1 MNQPNPDNEGSIR
14 TARSRLLFVSFLVT
28 LFTKP
33 CHVDGAAFSI
43 STSNLN
49 EIAVKRSLSH
59 ASSRHVSSTTTRK
72 HPHYNFQP
80 TTATKSRTS
89 TTGSSPSN
97 RISSATTRTS
107 LNLMISD
114 LELLSDLSVLSETSL
129 SSTTLSS
136 AAGAIP
142 ITAQPQL
149 FTPLLEIMQVFS
161 DCLIAVTGM
170 QVWQERN
177 RLAISTIQKAFETNP
192 IQKSV
197 MSMLF
202 NSPKHQV
209 SAVMSHVSPF
219 EKRKHAQMENI
230 TQVFMPTFFSGG
242 NGGRNNTDS
251 DQDVEDELEKEL
263 RDIKSMLN
271 PDQVDGKISLES
283 VVEENKVDEEKLEQD
298 VPVPEKEIRKEP
310 SFMKAKDIEEDNE
323 SDQFISK
330 ISSPTK
336 ELDLDLTSNNDD
348 MEIPSKESLPT
359 LKRSKKSAKATEPKI
374 ESESSSVE
382 EKVQVVE
389 PKIENQSSSVQDEVK
404 EAMDNVNEIMS
415 ELSNLKTSYT
425 EIPDDDEAIEDSQ
438 NFVVKNNGQST
449 PLDTPDIKN
458 ESKTDEKLKKSS
470 TPEEAMTPIEIPE
483 IPVPQVPVDSLPRE
497 TNEDFQLPELEQE
510 VNSVPFFV
518 EEVVP
523 QVSTKEISSND
534 AVASKDTS
542 DSQDSKQ
549 LKDNNVESYSNVT
562 PTSMPAMD
570 RDDNQDSKQLNDN
583 NVESDSKVTPTS
595 IPTKPAPIAMDTDVP
610 KKEITT
616 KLPTSESS
624 EDSSIKIPTGDSKSK
639 LDVEDIIKNIKTNS
653 STITMEEKALHA
665 KPVDEDM
672 AWSEITTPVNVDDD
686 FKMAQGLAEAAY
698 HAELEKQSKKGEKR
712 KVPFVLQDQVKK
724 DMDMVR
730 EYAIEKKVMP
740 DVAKAAYEAREASEL
755 LRKLT
760 EKERKKKFDSIQF
773 SDPRLKSSSLR
784 RSSSNS
790 RPPETSDTAN
800 MDLEE
805 ETEVIEIA
813 DIMEEATSIAI
824 KEKKNDKKKSKKT
837 RKKGTFSITSKKKSS
852 FSMAKKPSIV
862 LAAAVFVIG
871 RRALSLWLGQG
882 FM

>member
-1 MNQPNPDNEGSIR
+1 MNQSTPDNEGSVR
-14 TARSRLLFVSFLVT
+14 RARSRLLLLSFLVT
-28 LFTKP
+28 PFANP
-33 CHVDGAAFSI
+33 CNVDAAAFSI
-43 STSNLN
+43 STSTLN
-49 EIAVKRSLSH
+49 EFAIKRTSTH
-59 ASSRHVSSTTTRK
+59 ASSRHASSTATCQYQHCK
-72 HPHYNFQP
+72 IQP
-80 TTATKSRTS
+80 IAATKSITS
-89 TTGSSPSN
+89 TTVSSPSK

-107 LNLMISD
+107 LNLMPSD
-114 LELLSDLSVLSETSL
+114 LEMLADLSILSETSL

-142 ITAQPQL
+142 ITTQPQL

-177 RLAISTIQKAFETNP
+177 RLALSTIQKTVESNSVK
-192 IQKSV
+192 KSV

-219 EKRKHAQMENI
+219 EKRKHAQVAN
-230 TQVFMPTFFSGG
+230 TTAVFMPTFFSGG

-283 VVEENKVDEEKLEQD
+283 VIEENKVDEEKLEKD
-298 VPVPEKEIRKEP
+298 VQIPEKLEEKRKEP
-310 SFMKAKDIEEDNE
+310 SFMKAKDIDEDNE

-336 ELDLDLTSNNDD
+336 ELDVNLTSNNED

-359 LKRSKKSAKATEPKI
+359 LKRSKKSAKVTEPKI
-374 ESESSSVE
+374 ESESSSVQ
-382 EKVQVVE
+382 EKVHVAE
-389 PKIENQSSSVQDEVK
+389 PKIENNSSSVKDEVK
-404 EAMDNVNEIMS
+404 EAMDNVKEIMS
-415 ELSNLKTSYT
+415 ELSNLKSTYT
-425 EIPDDDEAIEDSQ
+425 EIPNDDEAVEDSQ

-449 PLDTPDIKN
+449 LLDIPDIKN
-458 ESKTDEKLKKSS
+458 ESNADEILKKSS
-470 TPEEAMTPIEIPE
+470 AHEETVTPIKIPE
-483 IPVPQVPVDSLPRE
+483 IPVPQVPVDSLPKE
-497 TNEDFQLPELEQE
+497 ANEGIQLSELEQE
-510 VNSVPFFV
+510 VDSPPFFL
-518 EEVVP
+518 EEVAP
-523 QVSTKEISSND
+523 NTNEINFDSSNY
-534 AVASKDTS
+534 AVTSKDTS
-542 DSQDSKQ
+542 
-549 LKDNNVESYSNVT
+549 
-562 PTSMPAMD
+562 
-570 RDDNQDSKQLNDN
+570 DNQDSKQLEDI
-583 NVESDSKVTPTS
+583 NVEPDSNVTPTS
-595 IPTKPAPIAMDTDVP
+595 IPTKPASTSMDTDVP
-610 KKEITT
+610 KKEPTT
-616 KLPTSESS
+616 KLPTTESS

-639 LDVEDIIKNIKTNS
+639 LDVEDITKDIKTNS
-653 STITMEEKALHA
+653 PKVTMEKQALHA

-672 AWSEITTPVNVDDD
+672 AWSEITTTANVNDD

-760 EKERKKKFDSIQF
+760 EKERQKKFDSIQF
-773 SDPRLKSSSLR
+773 NDPRLKSSSLR
-784 RSSSNS
+784 RSSSGS
-790 RPPETSDTAN
+790 IPLETSDTT
-800 MDLEE
+800 DLISEE
-805 ETEVIEIA
+805 ETEVVEIA
-813 DIMEEATSIAI
+813 DIMEEATSIAT

-837 RKKGTFSITSKKKSS
+837 RKKGTFSITSKKKST
-852 FSMAKKPSIV
+852 FSMAKKPSVV